1 MTYEEEM
8 ELREKLE
15 AELNAEPLIQPGDIV
30 VVPKFGIRAT
40 IDKLYYSFRCVE
52 WHTEKKKYVK
62 YYDIEFVDTKGN
74 YRHWKSYFDGGYIQ
88 YKER

>member
-1 MTYEEEM
+1 MTYEEERKM
-8 ELREKLE
+8 RDELE
-15 AELNAEPLIQPGDIV
+15 AELNAEPEIQPGDIV
-30 VVPKFGIRAT
+30 VVQKFGIRAT

-52 WHTEKKKYVK
+52 WHTERKEFVK

>member
-1 MTYEEEM
+1 MTYEEERKM
-8 ELREKLE
+8 KDELE
-15 AELNAEPLIQPGDIV
+15 AELNAEPEIQPGDVV

-52 WHTEKKKYVK
+52 WHTERKEFVK

>member
-1 MTYEEEM
+1 MTYEEERKM
-8 ELREKLE
+8 RDELE
-15 AELNAEPLIQPGDIV
+15 AELNAEPEIQPGDV
-30 VVPKFGIRAT
+30 VVLNDGWTKAT

-52 WHTEKKKYVK
+52 WHTERKEFVK

>member
-1 MTYEEEM
+1 MTYKEERKM
-8 ELREKLE
+8 RDELEV
-15 AELNAEPLIQPGDIV
+15 ELNAEPEIQPGDV
-30 VVPKFGIRAT
+30 VVLNDGLTKAI

-52 WHTEKKKYVK
+52 WHTERKEFVK

>member
-1 MTYEEEM
+1 MTYKEERKM
-8 ELREKLE
+8 RDELEV
-15 AELNAEPLIQPGDIV
+15 ELNAEPEIQPGDVV

-52 WHTEKKKYVK
+52 WHTERKEFVK

>member
-1 MTYEEEM
+1 MTYEEERKM
-8 ELREKLE
+8 RDELE
-15 AELNAEPLIQPGDIV
+15 AELNAEPEIQPGDVV

-40 IDKLYYSFRCVE
+40 IDKLHYSFRCVE
-52 WHTEKKKYVK
+52 WHTERKEFVK
-62 YYDIEFVDTKGN
+62 YYDVEFVDTKGN